1 MNKHKKPPVS
11 RFSKPNGGS
20 RSPIETWHN
29 GGDTEIHFS
38 AQSLEKAA
46 RALVGKLELDQN
58 ARTDWDACP
67 VILLYRQALELYLK
81 AVVGE
86 GSNFLKSRT
95 DPISLFRSHSI
106 RWLAQIVCQI
116 IKAVGWE
123 NDFTCEGVTSLADF
137 SAVVNEVEILDPVMR
152 AVHSSTAGG
161 KDSVSPYY
169 RAFNAAQFARRMNGL
184 LNLLDVTADALAA
197 MWDERAEVMAADAE
211 LSDGGDFDP
220 TIQ

>member
-1 MNKHKKPPVS
+1 
-11 RFSKPNGGS
+11 
-20 RSPIETWHN
+20 
-29 GGDTEIHFS
+29 
-38 AQSLEKAA
+38 
-46 RALVGKLELDQN
+46 
-58 ARTDWDACP
+58 
-67 VILLYRQALELYLK
+67 
-81 AVVGE
+81 
-86 GSNFLKSRT
+86 
-95 DPISLFRSHSI
+95 
-106 RWLAQIVCQI
+106 
-116 IKAVGWE
+116 
-123 NDFTCEGVTSLADF
+123 
-137 SAVVNEVEILDPVMR
+137 MR

>member
-1 MNKHKKPPVS
+1 M
-11 RFSKPNGGS
+11 
-20 RSPIETWHN
+20 EAWHN
-29 GGDTEIHFS
+29 GGDAEIYS
-38 AQSLEKAA
+38 YAQSLEKAA
-46 RALVGKLELDQN
+46 KVLVGKLELDQKGG
-58 ARTDWDACP
+58 TDWDACP
-67 VILLYRQALELYLK
+67 VILLYRQALELSLK

-116 IKAVGWE
+116 IKTVGWE

-161 KDSVSPYY
+161 KDRVSEYY
-169 RAFNAAQFARRMNGL
+169 RAFNVAQFARRMNGL
-184 LNLLDVTADALAA
+184 LNLLDATADALAA
-197 MWDERAEVMAADAE
+197 TWHERAEVMAADEE
-211 LSDGGDFDP
+211 LSDGADFDP
-220 TIQ
+220 RIQ